1 MISRIAI
8 TSFTASLLL
17 LPSHVVGLI
26 APCPPGTTVGI
37 VGGDPACVQ
46 DDNCIFGIEYSED
59 GCSTSASAVSLVA
72 YLVNETYTFV
82 APTSEELSCA
92 RSTMCRINP
101 SDELCVGA
109 NEFPLALDYDSS
121 TGLIFGADDPS
132 FIVGPDACLAG
143 GWIPQCLSY
152 NYQLLSDLKDDPSM
166 LANDNPEDLAMMT
179 DYLYLLYYEDD
190 TCTDLAGITPAVSGS
205 ALSVPIVS
213 NLDLSCQAQAM
224 CAIDPDSKICESIR
238 DQNGETALLTL
249 ETRGD
254 ETTGG
259 VDVFECD
266 TSNAAAGQEE
276 CALQKPSDCTK
287 SSIFTKCHFRYLSG
301 PTLAQNPRMS
311 VGKFDEAP
319 VDESEGEGDT
329 VEEAEEPFTPS
340 ITTSEDQYVY
350 FAYYST
356 TDCSSL
362 VGLRGSVTLEDIDVV
377 GDTSANDSCA
387 REVSC
392 LFDPESDI
400 CTSLEPNGVAIG
412 YDAVLPNDDIYLC
425 DSSNPITNEDVCVT
439 YSADSCH
446 QSSVYPSCKA
456 GFVRQDELSDPDL
469 FSNEVEEDQASLS
482 EYYYIAYYD
491 NSDCTSPVGLRAF
504 VTGEEYDLPLLSD
517 SVTCEDAMACLYA
530 PDGDLCKERGGGASG
545 TANFTYSIN
554 AEQDNILSSCDG
566 TLADLADDCIIAE
579 PNQCT
584 QSGVFAGTP
593 CLFRIIS
600 ASYLARYPGTLV
612 GEVGGDDGD
621 NGGMET
627 SAGSVKK
634 GGACMFLLVI
644 SFVIVAGLHH

>member
-1 MISRIAI
+1 MLSRIAI
-8 TSFTASLLL
+8 AALVGAL

-26 APCPPGTTVGI
+26 AKCPPGTTVGI
-37 VGGDPACVQ
+37 VRGDPACVQ
-46 DDNCIFGIEYSED
+46 DNNCIFGIEYSED
-59 GCSTSASAVSLVA
+59 GCGTSASAVSLVA

-92 RSTMCRINP
+92 QSTMCRINP
-101 SDELCVGA
+101 SDDLCVGA

-132 FIVGPDACLAG
+132 FVVGPDACLAG

-152 NYQLLSDLKDDPSM
+152 NYQLLSDLKEDPSI

-190 TCTDLAGITPAVSGS
+190 SCTDLAGITPAVSG
-205 ALSVPIVS
+205 ATLSVPIVS
-213 NLDLSCQAQAM
+213 NPDLSCQAQAM

-249 ETRGD
+249 ETRKD
-254 ETTGG
+254 ETTDG

-287 SSIFTKCHFRYLSG
+287 SSIFTQCHFRYLSG
-301 PTLAQNPRMS
+301 PTLAQNPRLL
-311 VGKFDEAP
+311 VGDLDVGP
-319 VDESEGEGDT
+319 DDGSEGEDDT
-329 VEEAEEPFTPS
+329 TEEAGEPFTPS
-340 ITTSEDQYVY
+340 VTASEDQYVY

-356 TDCSSL
+356 NDCSSL

-392 LFDPESDI
+392 LFDPESEI

-425 DSSNPITNEDVCVT
+425 DSSNPLTNEDVCVT
-439 YSADSCH
+439 YPADSCH

-456 GFVRQDELSDPDL
+456 GFVRQDELADPTL
-469 FSNEVEEDQASLS
+469 FRNDVKEDQASLL

-491 NSDCTSPVGLRAF
+491 NSGCTIPVGLRAF

-530 PDGDLCKERGGGASG
+530 PGGDLCKERGGGANG
-545 TANFTYSIN
+545 IANFTYSIN
-554 AEQDNILSSCDG
+554 AEQDHMLSSCDG
-566 TLADLADDCIIAE
+566 TLADLADDCIVAQ

-593 CLFRIIS
+593 CLFRIVS
-600 ASYLARYPGTLV
+600 ASYLARNPGALV
-612 GEVGGDDGD
+612 GEVGGE
-621 NGGMET
+621 GGEDMET
-627 SAGSVKK
+627 SSAESLSL
-634 GGACMFLLVI
+634 CMSPLAISLLIFLFPDL
-644 SFVIVAGLHH
+644 FEQY

>member
-1 MISRIAI
+1 MISQSAIAAFV
-8 TSFTASLLL
+8 SALLL
-17 LPSHVVGLI
+17 SLARCESISGV
-26 APCPPGTTVGI
+26 
-37 VGGDPACVQ
+37 
-46 DDNCIFGIEYSED
+46 NFIFGIEYSED
-59 GCSTSASAVSLVA
+59 GCGTSASAVSLVA

-92 RSTMCRINP
+92 QSTMCRINP
-101 SDELCVGA
+101 SDDLCVGA

-132 FIVGPDACLAG
+132 FVVGPDACLAG

-152 NYQLLSDLKDDPSM
+152 NYQLLSDLKEDPSI

-190 TCTDLAGITPAVSGS
+190 SCTDLAGITPAVSG
-205 ALSVPIVS
+205 ATLSVPIVS
-213 NLDLSCQAQAM
+213 NQDLSCQAQSM

-238 DQNGETALLTL
+238 DENGETALLTL

-276 CALQKPSDCTK
+276 CALQKPSACTK
-287 SSIFTKCHFRYLSG
+287 SSIFTQCHFRYLSG
-301 PTLAQNPRMS
+301 PTLAQNPRLL
-311 VGKFDEAP
+311 VGELDISP
-319 VDESEGEGDT
+319 DDRSEVEDNAT
-329 VEEAEEPFTPS
+329 EEAGEPFTPS
-340 ITTSEDQYVY
+340 VTTSEDQYVY

-356 TDCSSL
+356 NDCSSL
-362 VGLRGSVTLEDIDVV
+362 VGLLGSVALEEVEV
-377 GDTSANDSCA
+377 AGGMSGSGSCA
-387 REVSC
+387 SEVSC
-392 LFDPESDI
+392 LFDSQREVCI
-400 CTSLEPNGVAIG
+400 SLEPTGVAVA
-412 YDAVLPNDDIYLC
+412 YDAILPTGEAYLC
-425 DSSNPITNEDVCVT
+425 DSSNPLTNEEVCVT
-439 YSADSCH
+439 YPADSCH

-456 GFVRQDELSDPDL
+456 GFVRQDELADPTL
-469 FSNEVEEDQASLS
+469 FSNDVKEDQASLM

-504 VTGEEYDLPLLSD
+504 ITGEEYDLPLLSD

-554 AEQDNILSSCDG
+554 AEQDNMLSSCDG
-566 TLADLADDCIIAE
+566 TLADLADDCIVAE
-579 PNQCT
+579 PDQCT

-593 CLFRIIS
+593 CLFRIVS
-600 ASYLARYPGTLV
+600 ASYLARNPGALV
-612 GEVGGDDGD
+612 GEVGGEGGD
-621 NGGMET
+621 NSGDMET
-627 SAGSVKK
+627 STGSMRK
-634 GGACMFLLVI
+634 GGACSLLLVI
-644 SFVIVAGLHH
+644 SSVIFAGLLYQTV